1 MTCEVI
7 ICEGCGGSAL
17 ADTLEDQLDGA
28 NVRRTP
34 CMNVCDDPVTVA
46 FKADGKATY
55 LFAGLTAEDASD
67 VQAFVTL
74 YNDKPDGWIEDA
86 RPIGRMRLCLKGR
99 IPV

>member
-7 ICEGCGGSAL
+7 ICEGCGGTAL
-17 ADTLEDQLDGA
+17 ADRLEVTLQGA
-28 NVRRTP
+28 KVRRAA

-55 LFAGLTAEDASD
+55 LFAGITPDDAEDA
-67 VQAFVTL
+67 QAFVTL
-74 YNDKPDGWIEDA
+74 YNATPDGWIEDA

>member
-7 ICEGCGGSAL
+7 VCEGCGGAAL
-17 ADTLEDQLDGA
+17 ADAFDAALDIA
-28 NVRRTP
+28 VRRTP

-55 LFAGLTAEDASD
+55 LFAGITPDDVADA
-67 VQAFVTL
+67 QAFVQL
-74 YNDKPDGWIEDA
+74 YKDSPDGWIEDA
-86 RPIGRMRLCLKGR
+86 RQIGRMRLCLKGR